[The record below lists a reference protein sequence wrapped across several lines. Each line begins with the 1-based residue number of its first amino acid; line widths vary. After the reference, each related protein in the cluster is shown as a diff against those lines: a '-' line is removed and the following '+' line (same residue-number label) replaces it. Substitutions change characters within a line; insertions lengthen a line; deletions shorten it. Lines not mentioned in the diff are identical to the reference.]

1 MRAINASKPWIL
13 CTKERL
19 QPSFAP
25 TERNICVRSIRE
37 IARIAVSNGIF
48 AVLFCSLLIYE
59 LKITGRR
66 ENKYQSVIE
75 GLTRSLS
82 ALKQVQSDVK
92 DVESVLRDV
101 ASHVGIKE
109 ENHESIK
116 NIEVAVGKEK
126 A

>member
-1 MRAINASKPWIL
+1 MWEEVL
-13 CTKERL
+13 
-19 QPSFAP
+19 
-25 TERNICVRSIRE
+25 
-37 IARIAVSNGIF
+37 RIAVSNGIF

-59 LKITGRR
+59 LKITGKR

-92 DVESVLRDV
+92 DVEGVLREV

-109 ENHESIK
+109 ENHESVK
-116 NIEVAVGKEK
+116 KVEVVVDKEK

>member
-1 MRAINASKPWIL
+1 MGRSNAHCRVK
-13 CTKERL
+13 
-19 QPSFAP
+19 
-25 TERNICVRSIRE
+25 RNICRS
-37 IARIAVSNGIF
+37 F
-48 AVLFCSLLIYE
+48 LFVAYLRAE
-59 LKITGRR
+59 NTGKR

-92 DVESVLRDV
+92 DVESVLREV

-109 ENHESIK
+109 ENHESVK
-116 NIEVAVGKEK
+116 KVEVVVDKEK

>member
-1 MRAINASKPWIL
+1 MW
-13 CTKERL
+13 E
-19 QPSFAP
+19 
-25 TERNICVRSIRE
+25 EVM
-37 IARIAVSNGIF
+37 RIAVSNGIF

-59 LKITGRR
+59 LKITGKR

-92 DVESVLRDV
+92 DVEGVLREV

-109 ENHESIK
+109 ENHESVK
-116 NIEVAVGKEK
+116 KVEVVVDKEK

>member
-1 MRAINASKPWIL
+1 MW
-13 CTKERL
+13 E
-19 QPSFAP
+19 
-25 TERNICVRSIRE
+25 EVM
-37 IARIAVSNGIF
+37 RIAVSNGIF
-48 AVLFCSLLIYE
+48 AALFCSLLIYE

-92 DVESVLRDV
+92 DVESVLRDI
-101 ASHVGIKE
+101 ASHVGLKE

>member
-1 MRAINASKPWIL
+1 MW
-13 CTKERL
+13 E
-19 QPSFAP
+19 
-25 TERNICVRSIRE
+25 EVM
-37 IARIAVSNGIF
+37 RIAVSNGIF

-59 LKITGRR
+59 LKITGKR

-92 DVESVLRDV
+92 DVESVLREV

-109 ENHESIK
+109 ENHESVK
-116 NIEVAVGKEK
+116 KVEVVVDKEK

>member
-1 MRAINASKPWIL
+1 MW
-13 CTKERL
+13 E
-19 QPSFAP
+19 
-25 TERNICVRSIRE
+25 EVM
-37 IARIAVSNGIF
+37 RIAVSNGIF

-59 LKITGRR
+59 LKITGKR

-92 DVESVLRDV
+92 DVESVLREV
-101 ASHVGIKE
+101 ASHVGIKD
-109 ENHESIK
+109 ENNESVK
-116 NIEVAVGKEK
+116 KVEVVVDPEK